1 MIQRAEH
8 NDNFTRLTNDLIR
21 DTRLSAEAFRLLC
34 FMLSCSDEW
43 TFSVR
48 GLAFGL
54 NWSERKTKQYVSE
67 LKKLGYIEQVLQ
79 TDTKGRFLPN
89 LWIIHEEPKTAGHKN
104 RTADKPRDG
113 ETARR
118 SDRTTGEPHDGK
130 IAPIRTINI
139 KERTNSKNEQRKEES
154 ERFIRPTLEEVAS
167 YCEERKNNVDPQRFI
182 DYYTANGW
190 KVGRNPMKDWKAA
203 VRTWERGGKP
213 AGHCQPKDEPEEI
226 DWDEMARELEEKYRR
241 EGKPT

>member
-21 DTRLSAEAFRLLC
+21 DMRLSSEAFRLLC

-43 TFSVR
+43 VFSVR

-67 LKKLGYIEQVLQ
+67 LKKLGYIEQVTH
-79 TDTKGRFLPN
+79 TDQKGRFMPN
-89 LWIIHEEPKTAGHKN
+89 LWIVHEEPKTAVHKN

-118 SDRTTGEPHDGK
+118 SNRTTVEPHDGK
-130 IAPIRTINI
+130 LAPLRTINT
-139 KERTNSKNEQRKEES
+139 KELSNIKNEQREEGAHALGIFENVFLTDEEQKDLTERLGFESVAEYVDRLSVYMKENPGRKYKNHKATIEKW
-154 ERFIRPTLEEVAS
+154 IREDE
-167 YCEERKNNVDPQRFI
+167 
-182 DYYTANGW
+182 
-190 KVGRNPMKDWKAA
+190 GRA
-203 VRTWERGGKP
+203 P
-213 AGHCQPKDEPEEI
+213 A
-226 DWDEMARELEEKYRR
+226 
-241 EGKPT
+241 